1 MAGTKTGS
9 IKAKQTIKETY
20 GEDFFVNI
28 GRKGGRR
35 CVSKGFGKNKELASS
50 AGRKGGLKSKRGKK
64 TEEIEI

>member
-1 MAGTKTGS
+1 MAGTRAS
-9 IKAKQTIKETY
+9 ALKARETIKEMY

-50 AGRKGGLKSKRGKK
+50 AGRKGGKISKRGKAK
-64 TEEIEI
+64 NDTIY